1 MDKDEEEMGRQIGA
15 PFQTAA
21 ALDRKDTVSLAG
33 HDVKVAAV
41 GRTSVAAA
49 AA

>member
-15 PFQTAA
+15 PFQTA